1 MSTKDSFRIIMVI
14 VAYYDLELHKMDVRI
29 SFLNGDLFEDVY
41 MVQPVGFQ
49 QTRNDNLVC
58 KLKKLIYGL
67 KQVSRQW
74 YIEFDKVITRNGFK
88 ENVVDRCI
96 YMKVS
101 TCSFIFLVLHVDD
114 ILLATHDI
122 DLLLCLVPTSY
133 QIAQWIKLKF

>member
-1 MSTKDSFRIIMVI
+1 M
-14 VAYYDLELHKMDVRI
+14 
-29 SFLNGDLFEDVY
+29 
-41 MVQPVGFQ
+41 
-49 QTRNDNLVC
+49 
-58 KLKKLIYGL
+58 IYGL

-101 TCSFIFLVLHVDD
+101 TGSFIFLVLHVYD

-122 DLLLCLVPTSY
+122 DFLLCLDPTSY